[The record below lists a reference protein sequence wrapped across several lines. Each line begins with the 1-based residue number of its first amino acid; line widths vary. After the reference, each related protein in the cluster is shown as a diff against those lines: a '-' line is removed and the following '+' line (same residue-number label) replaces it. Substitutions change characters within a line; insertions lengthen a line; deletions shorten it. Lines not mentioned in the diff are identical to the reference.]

1 MKTETVVKYLGRP
14 VKEVLHFKEPGTF
27 KSYWAACG
35 WLNKNGYSFG
45 STSVNRQ
52 SGGKQPVAVTKGEYD
67 LPQKWHNL
75 SKQEQESVIAVID
88 SDDYREGEVRIIFFE
103 L

>member
-1 MKTETVVKYLGRP
+1 MKAKPGSKYLNR
-14 VKEVLHFKEPGTF
+14 VVEVIMYFNIEGTF
-27 KSYWAACG
+27 KSYYAACE

-75 SKQEQESVIAVID
+75 SKQEQKSVIAVID

-103 L
+103 S